1 MRRPRWTA
9 ECTALLE
16 QLNAQGSTDT
26 EIADAIGQ
34 RTGIRFSR
42 RWICAQRRAHQL
54 GSCWRRWQEREK
66 GAAVVCVKFSKRRGR

>member
-66 GAAVVCVKFSKRRGR
+66 GAAGKA